1 MAPVKSVLFCSPGS
15 DEVNSN
21 GALVAMPTG
30 DVCMIAD
37 PERCWAQE
45 KRRKYL
51 ANQVGTPEM
60 FSLQDLVPTF
70 QPHLPTKVI

>member
-1 MAPVKSVLFCSPGS
+1 M
-15 DEVNSN
+15 
-21 GALVAMPTG
+21 AMPTG

-37 PERCWAQE
+37 PERCWAEE

-60 FSLQDLVPTF
+60 FSIQTF
-70 QPHLPTKVI
+70 GRIFFRSSRLGSDISATFTHQSDMFSGLEQSLPL